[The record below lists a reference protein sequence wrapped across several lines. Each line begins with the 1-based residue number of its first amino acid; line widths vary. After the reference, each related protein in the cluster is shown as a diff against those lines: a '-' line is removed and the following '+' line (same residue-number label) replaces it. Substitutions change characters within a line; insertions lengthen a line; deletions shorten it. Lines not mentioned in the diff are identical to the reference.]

1 MAEQENPSQPDLIDP
16 NGVKVI
22 LVIDEECTP
31 CAQIRQHLEQYG
43 GEYEVI
49 DPLSAEAERFWSEDK
64 VEFPTAIIQRENGE
78 EVPCEIF
85 LDEQN
90 LVLKCEEKLLV
101 VKEPSPELLESLPP
115 QPQVTQPR
123 SLADLPRAP

>member
-1 MAEQENPSQPDLIDP
+1 MAEQENPSPLELIDP
-16 NGVKVI
+16 QGVKVI

-31 CAQIRQHLEQYG
+31 CEQIRRHLEQYG

-49 DPLSAEAERFWSEDK
+49 DPLSAEAERFWDEDK
-64 VEFPTAIIQRENGE
+64 VAFPTALIRRENGE

-90 LVLKCEEKLLV
+90 LVLKCEERLLV
-101 VKEPSPELLESLPP
+101 VKEPSPELLESLPRP
-115 QPQVTQPR
+115 EVVQPR
-123 SLADLPRAP
+123 SPADLPRAP